1 MKTLFL
7 DFCPKIRHV
16 LRKNKIEFITFYRC
30 HTHFS
35 PFVRK
40 SWFEGGEGQN
50 FQVPVWARSILV
62 NGILYLGLFSPL
74 DITSSK
80 YRNGEFNFVSCS
92 NLSRSLGIMYHM
104 LIHGPKRF
112 WPVPCVIGGFIRG
125 TSTSTFR
132 HKTWWWWWWWWGG
145 VGTHSTKHSFTGKRK
160 KMSIAAIKRN
170 KFYFIFP

>member
-7 DFCPKIRHV
+7 DFGPKIWHV
-16 LRKNKIEFITFYRC
+16 LRKNEIEFITFYRC

-62 NGILYLGLFSPL
+62 NGILYLRLFSHL

-80 YRNGEFNFVSCS
+80 YRNDEFNFVSCS
-92 NLSRSLGIMYHM
+92 NLRRSLGIMYNM
-104 LIHGPKRF
+104 LIHGPTHF
-112 WPVPCVIGGFIRG
+112 WPLWCPILDFIRG
-125 TSTSTFR
+125 FSHPTR
-132 HKTWWWWWWWWGG
+132 H
-145 VGTHSTKHSFTGKRK
+145 TGLREN
-160 KMSIAAIKRN
+160 AFFGFQTRNLECIKE
-170 KFYFIFP
+170 K

>member
-1 MKTLFL
+1 MPNSEFYKGVLVIRRDTPVSMKTLFL

-16 LRKNKIEFITFYRC
+16 LRKNEIEFITFYRC

-92 NLSRSLGIMYHM
+92 NLLQWLRIMYNM
-104 LIHGPKRF
+104 LIHGPTRF
-112 WPVPCVIGGFIRG
+112 WPLWCPIRGFIRG
-125 TSTSTFR
+125 FSHPTRHTSLCENFFFR
-132 HKTWWWWWWWWGG
+132 FWTQNL
-145 VGTHSTKHSFTGKRK
+145 
-160 KMSIAAIKRN
+160 ACIKE
-170 KFYFIFP
+170 K